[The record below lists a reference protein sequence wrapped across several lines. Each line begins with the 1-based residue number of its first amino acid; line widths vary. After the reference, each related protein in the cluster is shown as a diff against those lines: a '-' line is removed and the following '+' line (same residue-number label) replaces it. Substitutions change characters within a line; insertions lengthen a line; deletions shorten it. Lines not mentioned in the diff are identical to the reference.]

1 MNTVLRLGAAM
12 VTVLGGGY
20 GGMIVAS
27 KLSIRAAQ
35 LEEMHSALTQIS
47 FNIGFLRLPA
57 ASAVGEAAKTK
68 NGAVGRLFKLA
79 AEDMKSLS
87 PSVAFERALLKS
99 RRDLCLTEED
109 TRILTDFASSLG
121 KGDTESELNNIS
133 AACAKLKVA
142 LVGAEADRDRRG
154 RLWRGVGFLL
164 GIFAAIML
172 L

>member
-20 GGMIVAS
+20 GGMLAAS
-27 KLSIRAAQ
+27 KLSVRSAQ
-35 LEEMHSALTQIS
+35 LEETHSALTQIS

-68 NGAVGRLFKLA
+68 SGAVGRLFESA
-79 AEDMKSLS
+79 AEDMKRLS
-87 PSVAFERALLKS
+87 PSVAFERALLES
-99 RRDLCLTEED
+99 RRELCLTEDD

-121 KGDTESELNNIS
+121 KGDAESELNNIA
-133 AACAKLKVA
+133 AACAKIKVA
-142 LVGAEADRDRRG
+142 LAGAEADRDRRG
-154 RLWRGVGFLL
+154 RLWRGAGFLA